1 MRFTANGAGVSSG
14 TTDGTVR
21 SMTVSHHN
29 DVPPPKTASLA
40 AGPAAAS
47 DIDLAAALAMM
58 NHQPRYLARMVRAAL
73 KTLDPSLER
82 ALQSLASGDL
92 ASLEAVAH
100 QLKGALAAL
109 VAKGAAES
117 ARQLENAARSRD
129 AGAAAKAFAAL
140 ETQTRAL
147 LPALEEALRP
157 GGLADDSQ
165 PGAPT
170 APGG

>member
-1 MRFTANGAGVSSG
+1 MTDSR
-14 TTDGTVR
+14 TTDT
-21 SMTVSHHN
+21 T
-29 DVPPPKTASLA
+29 PPALRILVAEGA
-40 AGPAAAS
+40 ATTP

-73 KTLDPSLER
+73 KTLTPSLEQ

-92 ASLEAVAH
+92 AALEAVAH

-109 VAKGAAES
+109 VAKAAAES
-117 ARQLENAARSRD
+117 ARALENAARSGD

-157 GGLADDSQ
+157 GGLAFENPPDV
-165 PGAPT
+165 PTTTGAGAPER
-170 APGG
+170 P

>member
-1 MRFTANGAGVSSG
+1 
-14 TTDGTVR
+14 
-21 SMTVSHHN
+21 
-29 DVPPPKTASLA
+29 
-40 AGPAAAS
+40 
-47 DIDLAAALAMM
+47 MM

-92 ASLEAVAH
+92 ATLEAVAH
-100 QLKGALAAL
+100 QLKGAMAAL

-117 ARQLENAARSRD
+117 ARELENAARSGD